1 MRLHQINISKIKIIK
16 TSCLNKFYVMLCLSL
31 HLNVSMVA
39 HCMLGR
45 LFGSHLPPQ
54 IAEKCPP
61 AFHLLL
67 LFAVLPPH
75 PPTSHFIFVL
85 QLKGHAHV
93 QNTCLFVLEQ
103 NVCRLAACPCRV
115 QTDRIHNSGARLQ
128 PGTSLSL
135 HFNTH
140 IYNVYGIMQNNN
152 TVNVCPHYYWWC
164 LRA

>member
-1 MRLHQINISKIKIIK
+1 MKYWPMRLHQINIPKTKENIK
-16 TSCLNKFYVMLCLSL
+16 TTCLNKFYVMLCSDH

-45 LFGSHLPPQ
+45 LFGSHLPPPT
-54 IAEKCPP
+54 AEKCPP

-67 LFAVLPPH
+67 LFAVLPSH

-93 QNTCLFVLEQ
+93 QNTCLFVVEQ

-115 QTDRIHNSGARLQ
+115 QTDRIHNSGQKPAWVYI
-128 PGTSLSL
+128 S
-135 HFNTH
+135 TH
-140 IYNVYGIMQNNN
+140 TYTLFMV
-152 TVNVCPHYYWWC
+152 
-164 LRA
+164 